1 MRAEAQAHVDQIRSA
16 LALLRRFLDWDRAL
30 ARLDE
35 LNARVEDQS
44 LWNDPKLAQD
54 VMRERRRL
62 DEAIGAT
69 RGIEK
74 ELDDTI
80 ELIEMAEAENDSGL
94 VDDAIASL
102 AQLAERSEQDKVK
115 ALLAGEADAN
125 DTYVEIN
132 SGAGG
137 TESNDWAG
145 MLQRM
150 YTRWAERHGMKVE
163 LIDHHAGEQ
172 AGIKSATLLVKGEN
186 AYGYAKTE
194 SGVHRLVRISPYD
207 SSARRHT
214 SFASVWVYPVVDDNI
229 EIEIN
234 ESELRIDTFRASGAG
249 GQHINTTDSAV
260 RITHLP
266 TGIVVQSQAQRSQ
279 HKNRAEAFS
288 QLRARLYEA
297 ELQKREAEA
306 NATNATKTDI
316 GWGHQIRSYVLQPYQ
331 LVKDLRT
338 GVTST
343 APSDVLDGD
352 LDRFMAAALSQRVTG
367 EKVDVEDV
375 D

>member
-1 MRAEAQAHVDQIRSA
+1 MRAEAQASIDQIRSA
-16 LALLRRFLDWDRAL
+16 LDLIRRFLDWDRAL
-30 ARLDE
+30 RRLDE
-35 LNARVEDQS
+35 LNQRVED
-44 LWNDPKLAQD
+44 PKLWDDAKAAQE

-62 DEAIGAT
+62 DEAIGAANA
-69 RGIEK
+69 IQK
-74 ELDDTI
+74 ELDDTV
-80 ELIEMAEAENDSGL
+80 ELMELAEAEGDEAL
-94 VDDAIASL
+94 VDDGVAAL
-102 AQLAERSEQDKVK
+102 AALAERAERDKVA

-125 DTYVEIN
+125 DTYVEVN
-132 SGAGG
+132 AGAGG
-137 TESNDWAG
+137 TESQDWAE

-150 YTRWAERHGMKVE
+150 YGRWAERHGMKVE
-163 LIDHHAGEQ
+163 LVDYHSGEQ
-172 AGIKSATLLVKGEN
+172 AGIKSATLLIKGEN

-207 SSARRHT
+207 SNARRHT
-214 SFASVWVYPVVDDNI
+214 SFASVWVYPVIDDDIDIDVND
-229 EIEIN
+229 N
-234 ESELRIDTFRASGAG
+234 DLRIDTYRSSGAG

-266 TGIVVQSQAQRSQ
+266 TGIVVACQNQRSQ
-279 HKNRAEAFS
+279 HKNRAEAMKM
-288 QLRARLYEA
+288 LKARLYEA

-306 NATNATKTDI
+306 SAEHAAKTDI

-343 APSDVLDGD
+343 SPADVLDGD

-367 EKVDVEDV
+367 EKVEVEDV

>member
-1 MRAEAQAHVDQIRSA
+1 MRAEAQAFVDQIQSA
-16 LALLRRFLDWDRAL
+16 LDLLRRFLDWDRAL

-44 LWNDPKLAQD
+44 LWNDPKAAQE

-69 RGIEK
+69 RRIEQD
-74 ELDDTI
+74 LADTA
-80 ELIEMAEAENDSGL
+80 ELIEMAEAEGDDAM
-94 VDDAIASL
+94 VDDAVASL
-102 AQLAERSEQDKVK
+102 KELAGRAETDKVA

-125 DTYVEIN
+125 DTYIEVN
-132 SGAGG
+132 AGAGG
-137 TESNDWAG
+137 TESQDWAE

-150 YTRWAERHGMKVE
+150 YTRWAERHGYKVE
-163 LIDHHAGEQ
+163 LVDQHSGEQ

-207 SSARRHT
+207 SNARRHT
-214 SFASVWVYPVVDDNI
+214 SFSSVWVYPVVDDDIDI
-229 EIEIN
+229 EVN
-234 ESELRIDTFRASGAG
+234 EKDLRIDTYRSSGAG
-249 GQHINTTDSAV
+249 GQHVNTTDSAV
-260 RITHLP
+260 RLTHLP
-266 TGIVVQSQAQRSQ
+266 TGIVVACQNERSQ
-279 HKNRAEAFS
+279 HKNRAQAMKM
-288 QLRARLYEA
+288 LKARLYEA

-306 NATNATKTDI
+306 SAVNAAKTDI

-338 GVTST
+338 GVTSPS
-343 APSDVLDGD
+343 PSDVLDGA
-352 LDRFMAAALSQRVTG
+352 LDPFMAAALSQRVTG
-367 EKVDVEDV
+367 EKVQVDDVE
-375 D
+375 

>member
-1 MRAEAQAHVDQIRSA
+1 MRAEAQAYADQINSA
-16 LALLRRFLDWDRAL
+16 LSLLRRFLDWDRAL

-35 LNARVEDQS
+35 LNARVEDPA
-44 LWNDPKLAQD
+44 LWNDAKAAQE

-62 DEAIGAT
+62 DQAIGAT
-69 RGIEK
+69 R
-74 ELDDTI
+74 
-80 ELIEMAEAENDSGL
+80 
-94 VDDAIASL
+94 AIASEL
-102 AQLAERSEQDKVK
+102 ADTAELLEMADAEGDAALAEDAVTALRELAERAEQDKVT

-132 SGAGG
+132 AGAGG

-145 MLQRM
+145 MLSRM
-150 YTRWAERHGMKVE
+150 YQRWAERHGMKVE
-163 LIDHHAGEQ
+163 LVDSHAGEQ
-172 AGIKSATLLVKGEN
+172 AGIKSATLLLKGEN

-214 SFASVWVYPVVDDNI
+214 SFASVWVYPVVDDDI
-229 EIEIN
+229 DIDVL
-234 ESELRIDTFRASGAG
+234 ESDLKIDTYRASGAG
-249 GQHINTTDSAV
+249 GQHVNTTDSAV
-260 RITHLP
+260 RITHVP
-266 TGIVVQSQAQRSQ
+266 TRIIVACQNQRSQ
-279 HKNRAEAFS
+279 HKNKAEAMKM
-288 QLRARLYEA
+288 LKARLYEA

-306 NATNATKTDI
+306 DATHAAKTDI

-338 GVTST
+338 GITST
-343 APSDVLDGD
+343 APGDVLDGD
-352 LDRFMAAALSQRVTG
+352 LDRFMAAALSQRVSG
-367 EKVDVEDV
+367 EKVVVEDV